1 MNIMKKK
8 ILKFSLFSA
17 GLAVVLGL
25 SIATYMFY
33 KPQRNIAN
41 EKASFILTAGELYK
55 EFSTNETQANQKYL
69 SDKNGKIIQLSGT
82 VSEII
87 AQADTAVSITIKD
100 AEMKVGD
107 ILCSIGKT
115 DISKA
120 AKFKTGDKIVLKG
133 ECTGYMDITNE
144 VSLSKCVI
152 VE

>member
-1 MNIMKKK
+1 MDNK
-8 ILKFSLFSA
+8 IIKFTLFAA
-17 GLAVVLGL
+17 GAAVVLGL
-25 SIATYMFY
+25 CVAIYMFY
-33 KPQRNIAN
+33 KPQRNVAN
-41 EKASFILTAGELYK
+41 EKASFTLTAGELYK
-55 EFSTNETQANQKYL
+55 EFSTNEVQANQKYL

-87 AQADTAVSITIKD
+87 AQADTAISITIKD
-100 AEMKVGD
+100 DEMKVGD
-107 ILCSIGKT
+107 ILCSVGKT

-133 ECTGYMDITNE
+133 ECTGYMDLTNE

>member
-1 MNIMKKK
+1 MNNK
-8 ILKFSLFSA
+8 ILKFTLFAA
-17 GLAVVLGL
+17 GVVVVLGL
-25 SIATYMFY
+25 CIAIYMFY

-69 SDKNGKIIQLSGT
+69 SDKNGKIIQISGT

-87 AQADTAVSITIKD
+87 ARADTAVSITIKD
-100 AEMKVGD
+100 DDMRVGD
-107 ILCSIGKT
+107 ILCSVGKT

-120 AKFKTGDKIVLKG
+120 AKFKTGDKIVVKG
-133 ECTGYMDITNE
+133 ECTGYMDLTNE

-152 VE
+152 IE